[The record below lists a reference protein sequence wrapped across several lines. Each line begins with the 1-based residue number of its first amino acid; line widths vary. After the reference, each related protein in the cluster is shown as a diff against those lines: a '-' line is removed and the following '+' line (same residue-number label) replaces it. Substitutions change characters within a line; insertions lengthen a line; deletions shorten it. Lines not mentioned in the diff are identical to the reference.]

1 MVSPR
6 FFALVVGVNYYRSS
20 VVSDLGGCA
29 NDARAVYGFLTQR
42 LGVPT
47 ENIRLLTSTGVEPD
61 EKLPS
66 RHNII
71 HGWRWLIDQAEK
83 GDQLFFHFS
92 GHGSQTISIDPN
104 EPDGYDETLVPCDSR
119 ANDENGNPVYDILDK
134 ELAALITLA
143 EVKGVLVTVVL
154 DCCHA
159 GSGTR
164 ALVPV
169 RRTAADRRV
178 RPDNTLL
185 PEIRRAKPV
194 IGQGWRRPA
203 TTGHWSRQF
212 GNDHVLLAGCRDEEM
227 SHEYRSPTNGAWYG
241 AMTFFLL
248 QKLQELRPDM
258 TWREVHDAVQTHVN
272 NVYARQLPQLEGPGN
287 RAVFGDPTAHA
298 GSYLNVI
305 DAKEAGDTGNDVV
318 IRIGGGAAVGLTP
331 GSRVELYPAGSGAL
345 DGRELGGGEVFES
358 RVDSSYALIKGVRHT
373 DFSLPARVKVTA
385 YGYERLMYEVSTSD
399 PFLLAELTTAPSS
412 PFLHAVGRSSPF
424 TRFHVTV
431 QDDAYVIQDGSGAQ
445 IVWDT
450 PPRTQAGAAQTAAY
464 LHHLAAFNNVRSLR
478 NPAPMVLMEDALN
491 IEAQTYTRASFT
503 APKDGEPL
511 APDGVLPPGRKL
523 WFTVRNNSA
532 ENLYV
537 SVFNLSSHFGIRR
550 IYPERAPYQLVAPGK
565 AFFVNNIEPVVAD
578 LGAES
583 ATEILKVFATR
594 VPTSFDVLEMPNLNE
609 TERAEQARAFGP
621 LAELMNGIRH
631 DGPRVRNLMVQRDD
645 THDRWITKQ
654 MAVTARR
661 NQEICVLPHGTDTI
675 KLGTAS
681 DITLE
686 KPAGLSGQLIVTNLS
701 SFSWDANDPI
711 SLPPGLN
718 GPEAAESFQPL
729 SFSHN
734 PGAAGASPGVLVLN
748 TKAEQ
753 LAAISAESPL
763 RIELSVE
770 NDPAIAG
777 IVPVAFDG
785 EYYYVVGHPVEARS
799 GPAPPSGA
807 IQPDQYLNRRRMGV
821 EITHLPAPEMSASG
835 GPAAGRPSG
844 WSLKGMMRQL
854 VSGLQE
860 EWRRAESAVDK
871 TPGGENAEEAEPAP
885 PIRDAKHAVRVLLY
899 KLLHQKLPPDLG
911 VRQVRC
917 EAGGVPLYSKVT
929 SEDVAQARRV
939 LLITHGF
946 GSSTE
951 KLVQRALPLLM
962 ELDDYDLALT
972 FDYETINTGIRESGL
987 MMTTQLRRLGFG
999 SETGPPLDIFCHSMG
1014 TQVARVCVEME
1025 SGHQFVERVFMVGAH
1040 NIGTALAESHRLIPW
1055 LATILLNQAGLMNYE
1070 LLAQLLAMGISRM
1083 ITGVRDMAPSAE
1095 LYEKLNDPR
1104 NEVNVKYY
1112 IQIGVNAAMDGPVDW
1127 RKLFS
1132 KTELTRI
1139 LDKGLDQVLGP
1150 NDLLIGVASARA
1162 VRGGNWPGLQ
1172 VDVLGCNHFEYF
1184 YAEESIE
1191 ALRRQ
1196 FDRRPAA
1203 RESGVGG
1210 SQIR

>member
-1 MVSPR
+1 MISPR
-6 FFALVVGVNYYRSS
+6 LFAVVVGINHYASGVI
-20 VVSDLGGCA
+20 SDLGGCA

-47 ENIRLLTSTGVEPD
+47 EDIRLLTSTGVEPED
-61 EKLPS
+61 RLPS

-71 HGWRWLIDQAEK
+71 DGWRWLIDQAES

-92 GHGSQTISIDPN
+92 GHGSQTISIDRN

-119 ANDENGNPVYDILDK
+119 TDDESGSPVYDILDK
-134 ELAALITLA
+134 ELAALIALA
-143 EVKGVLVTVVL
+143 EAKGALVTVVL
-154 DCCHA
+154 DCCHS

-169 RRTAADRRV
+169 RRTAADRRM
-178 RPDNTLL
+178 RPAATLL
-185 PEIRRAKPV
+185 PEISRTQSVIGRHAHKPV
-194 IGQGWRRPA
+194 SA
-203 TTGHWSRQF
+203 AHWSRKF
-212 GNDHVLLAGCRDEEM
+212 GNEHVLMSGCRDEEM

-248 QKLQELRPDM
+248 QKLQGLRPDM
-258 TWREVHDAVQTHVN
+258 TWREVHDAVQTHVH
-272 NVYARQLPQLEGPGN
+272 NVYSRQLPQLEGPGN
-287 RAVFGDPTAHA
+287 RAVFGDLAPHA

-331 GSRVELYPAGSGAL
+331 GSQVELYAAGSGAL
-345 DGRELGGGEVFES
+345 DGRELGSGEVFES
-358 RVDSSYALIKGVRHT
+358 RVDSSYALIKRVRHS
-373 DFSLPARVKVTA
+373 DLSLPARVKVTA
-385 YGYERLMYEVSTSD
+385 YGYERLMYEVSYAD

-424 TRFHVTV
+424 SRFHVTV
-431 QDDAYVIQDGSGAQ
+431 QDEAYVIQDGSGTQ
-445 IVWDT
+445 IVHDR

-464 LHHLAAFNNVRSLR
+464 LHHLATFNNVRGLR
-478 NPAPMVLMEDALN
+478 NPTPMALMEDALS

-511 APDGVLPPGRKL
+511 AQDGALPPGRKL
-523 WFTVRNNSA
+523 WFTVRNNSG

-537 SVFNLSSHFGIRR
+537 TVFSLSADFGIRR
-550 IYPERAPYQLVAPGK
+550 MYPERAPYQLVAPGK
-565 AFFVNNIEPVVAD
+565 EFFVNNIEPLVED
-578 LGAES
+578 PGAES

-594 VPTSFDVLEMPNLNE
+594 VPTSFDVLEMPSLNE
-609 TERAEQARAFGP
+609 PGGSEQTRAFGP
-621 LAELMNGIRH
+621 LAELMNGIRY

-654 MAVTARR
+654 VTVTAQRR
-661 NQEICVLPHGTDTI
+661 RESFVLPQGAETIRVGTD
-675 KLGTAS
+675 L

-686 KPAGLSGQLIVTNLS
+686 IPAGLGGKLFITSLNH
-701 SFSWDANDPI
+701 FAWDADDPI

-718 GPEAAESFQPL
+718 NPEAAEFFQPL

-734 PGAAGASPGVLVLN
+734 PGAVGASPGVLVLD
-748 TKAEQ
+748 TKAKQ
-753 LAAISAESPL
+753 LAAISADTPL

-770 NDPAIAG
+770 NDPTIAG

-785 EYYYVVGHPVEARS
+785 EYYYIVGHPAEAKTAS
-799 GPAPPSGA
+799 APQLGA
-807 IQPDQYLNRRRMGV
+807 IQPGQYANRRRMAV
-821 EITHLPAPEMSASG
+821 EITHLPAPEISESG
-835 GPAAGRPSG
+835 GTAAKKITGWRLGR
-844 WSLKGMMRQL
+844 MVRRL
-854 VSGLQE
+854 VGGFQE

-871 TPGGENAEEAEPAP
+871 APGVDDEVTEAEPP
-885 PIRDAKHAVRVLLY
+885 VRDTRHAVRVLFY

-911 VRQVRC
+911 VRKVSC
-917 EAGGVPLYSKVT
+917 ETGGTPIYSKVT
-929 SEDVAQARRV
+929 AEDVSKARRV

-951 KLVQRALPLLM
+951 KLVQRALPNLM
-962 ELDDYDLALT
+962 ELDDYDLALSYD
-972 FDYETINTGIRESGL
+972 FETINTGIRESGL
-987 MMTTQLRRLGFG
+987 LMTVQLRRLGFG
-999 SETGPPLDIFCHSMG
+999 SENGPPLDIFCHSMG

-1025 SGHQFVERVFMVGAH
+1025 SGHQFVDRVFMVGAH
-1040 NIGTALAESHRLIPW
+1040 NTGTALAESHQLIPW
-1055 LATILLNQAGLMNYE
+1055 LATIILNQAGLLEYE
-1070 LLAQLLAMGISRM
+1070 LLAQLLALGISNV
-1083 ITGVRDMAPSAE
+1083 ITGVKDLAPSAE

-1104 NEVNVKYY
+1104 NEVDVKYY
-1112 IQIGVNAAMDGPVDW
+1112 VQIGVNAEMDGRVDW

-1150 NDLLIGVASARA
+1150 NDLLVGVASARG
-1162 VRGGNWPGLQ
+1162 VRGGNWSGLQ
-1172 VDVLGCNHFEYF
+1172 VDVLDCNHFEYF
-1184 YAEESIE
+1184 YAEESLE

-1196 FDRRPAA
+1196 FER
-1203 RESGVGG
+1203 S
-1210 SQIR
+1210 